1 MTARSNHRWRTGIT
15 HDMSTRERGALGSAA
30 RQWPMGPSGNCIN
43 QGRRGPGEHSDDTC
57 SRAVEESLVTSP
69 QSSSTKPH
77 GPWGRV
83 LLCMVCIDVLAGTV
97 LRGFFALLTTRGFN
111 RGCQASKGSKAK
123 RKQKKQPMM
132 TRTDPPNL
140 SREHWRAQRCV
151 RPRNGSGIQ
160 DR

>member
-1 MTARSNHRWRTGIT
+1 MTCRPEREVRS
-15 HDMSTRERGALGSAA
+15 A
-30 RQWPMGPSGNCIN
+30 RQRGSGQWDLRVIVLIKDD
-43 QGRRGPGEHSDDTC
+43 GVPGNT
-57 SRAVEESLVTSP
+57 AMILVHGQWRCPLSPP

-140 SREHWRAQRCV
+140 SREHWRARRCV